1 MPSNCLVLLRSTSN
15 GILPDLPNI
24 FNEDYR
30 NFISYSYTDRSCVFD
45 SNRARFVAT
54 PFCRNRSRGRYKFSR
69 VVEPRHKRIAPRH
82 SLLQSFPTTGNE
94 REEKREETRPTTGLM
109 IAISR
114 KKGKGALQRLVKIRV
129 ERASW
134 TTFAKIGR
142 NLRLVTREEDLKEK
156 KTAAPVWHREI
167 GIGRVART
175 NSRIGSIQRSII
187 ATSAPGEKRAICS
200 DPVCDSVH

>member
-54 PFCRNRSRGRYKFSR
+54 LFCRNRSRGRYKFSR

-82 SLLQSFPTTGNE
+82 SLLQFFPTTGNE

-142 NLRLVTREEDLKEK
+142 K
-156 KTAAPVWHREI
+156 A
-167 GIGRVART
+167 
-175 NSRIGSIQRSII
+175 
-187 ATSAPGEKRAICS
+187 
-200 DPVCDSVH
+200 